1 MEKLFKP
8 TSQSDVSF
16 VGAQPQAVPIFQYHA
31 PAAGGGWKYY
41 YSASPNITS
50 GWTLDGICFWA
61 YPSSFAPPG
70 SVPVYEY
77 QATDSSGQRFYYTT
91 SEGDVSPGWNL
102 DGVVFFVFKDPGATD
117 AIPVYQYHAANAD
130 GSGERYCY
138 SA

>member
-50 GWTLDGICFWA
+50 GWTLDG
-61 YPSSFAPPG
+61 
-70 SVPVYEY
+70 
-77 QATDSSGQRFYYTT
+77 
-91 SEGDVSPGWNL
+91 
-102 DGVVFFVFKDPGATD
+102 VVFFVFKDPGATD

-138 SA
+138 SADPNLSSG